1 MLAISE
7 PAVTIKLIENS
18 IVEKAF
24 RKLGYIVPEPPRR
37 RTGKRV
43 AVIGSG
49 PAGLAAA
56 QQLNRAGHLV
66 TVIEK
71 SDRIGGLLRY
81 GIPDFKMEKWLID
94 RRLQQLQAEGIEFR
108 TGVHVGIESRS
119 G

>member
-1 MLAISE
+1 MAPDL
-7 PAVTIKLIENS
+7 P
-18 IVEKAF
+18 
-24 RKLGYIVPEPPRR
+24 
-37 RTGKRV
+37 
-43 AVIGSG
+43 
-49 PAGLAAA
+49 GLAAA

-94 RRLQQLQAEGIEFR
+94 RRLEQLQAEGIEFR

-119 G
+119 ELNCESTLMRCCLPAAPNSLGTCRFPAAS